1 MNTSKIALYT
11 PGDESHIFS
20 GPEAIID
27 MLDHTDEGGIL
38 FIPEW
43 PYDNNYDEEESFYKC
58 KMNWNRTDAEK
69 AVADFEALYKA
80 LEAIA
85 KIPDH
90 REPDFDVKSL
100 PSELQPVWNTY
111 LRDFNADDSFDMD
124 LIADISDRLE
134 TIAEIKAIA
143 RKLEK
148 SKDVFTE
155 EYYYYNEYKD
165 TSVSESEEALYN
177 EYRDA
182 LYKEAAQRAGDN
194 VAAYDVVI
202 RAKRLCRLISL
213 GAPDFILKNEASLLA
228 QAMVIHSYCKE
239 MEVVTTVE

>member
-11 PGDESHIFS
+11 PDESHIFS

-27 MLDHTDEGGIL
+27 MFEHTDEDGIL
-38 FIPEW
+38 FIPKW

-58 KMNWNRTDAEK
+58 GMSWNRTDAEK
-69 AVADFEALYKA
+69 AVADFEALYEA

-85 KIPDH
+85 KTPDYH
-90 REPDFDVKSL
+90 EPDFDVRDL

-111 LRDFNADDSFDMD
+111 LRDFDAYDSFDMD

-134 TIAEIKAIA
+134 TIAEINAIA
-143 RKLEK
+143 QILEE

-155 EYYYYNEYKD
+155 DYYYYNEYKN
-165 TSVSESEEALYN
+165 TSVSESERALYD

-182 LYKEAAQRAGDN
+182 LQREAEQRVGDN
-194 VAAYDVVI
+194 LASYDVVI
-202 RAKRLCRLISL
+202 RAMRLCRLISL
-213 GAPDFILKNEASLLA
+213 GAPEFILKNEASLLA
-228 QAMVIHSYCKE
+228 QAMVIHNYCNK
-239 MEVVTTVE
+239 MEG

>member
-1 MNTSKIALYT
+1 MNLAKIALYT
-11 PGDESHIFS
+11 PDDESHIFS
-20 GPEAIID
+20 GPEAIIN
-27 MLDHTDEGGIL
+27 MFDHTDEDGIL
-38 FIPEW
+38 FIPKW
-43 PYDNNYDEEESFYKC
+43 PYDNNYDEEEPFYKC

-69 AVADFEALYKA
+69 AVADFEALYEA

-100 PSELQPVWNTY
+100 PSDLQTIWNTY
-111 LRDFNADDSFDMD
+111 LRDFDAYDSFDMD

-134 TIAEIKAIA
+134 TIAEINAIA
-143 RKLEK
+143 QKLEE

-155 EYYYYNEYKD
+155 DYYYYNEYKK
-165 TSVSESEEALYN
+165 TSVSESERTLYD

-182 LYKEAAQRAGDN
+182 LYEEAAQRVGDN

-202 RAKRLCRLISL
+202 RAKRLCRLFSL
-213 GAPDFILKNEASLLA
+213 GAPEIIIKNEASLLA
-228 QAMVIHSYCKE
+228 QAMIMHNYCNE
-239 MEVVTTVE
+239 SETVNTVE

>member
-11 PGDESHIFS
+11 PDDESHIFS

-27 MLDHTDEGGIL
+27 MFDHTDEDGIL
-38 FIPEW
+38 FIPKW

-58 KMNWNRTDAEK
+58 RMSWNRTDAEK
-69 AVADFEALYKA
+69 AVADFEALYEA
-80 LEAIA
+80 LKVIA
-85 KIPDH
+85 KIPDYH
-90 REPDFDVKSL
+90 EPDFDVSDL

-111 LRDFNADDSFDMD
+111 LRDFETKDCFDMD

-134 TIAEIKAIA
+134 TIAEINAIA
-143 RKLEK
+143 QKLEE

-155 EYYYYNEYKD
+155 DYYYYNEYKN
-165 TSVSESEEALYN
+165 TSVSESERALYD

-182 LYKEAAQRAGDN
+182 LQREAEQRVGDN
-194 VAAYDVVI
+194 LASYDVVI
-202 RAKRLCRLISL
+202 RAMRLCRLISL
-213 GAPDFILKNEASLLA
+213 GAPEFILKNEASFLA
-228 QAMVIHSYCKE
+228 QAMVIHKYCKE